1 MLKNLG
7 DNLYRKNL
15 SNCSQ
20 LIMNEVLRFKSVI
33 AYIVKCGIAS
43 NQKDLGLKMGYSNES
58 SFSQV
63 VNGKVPMPK
72 DFIERLKS
80 FVPDLNSDWLL
91 TGEGDMLKSGIERSV
106 KDGSGNEDIE
116 IEHVRLLPLFAHGGS
131 LSDFTVSVKDSD
143 CEKVV
148 SPVKG
153 ADFAIQV
160 TGDSMAP
167 EYPSGSVILIKK
179 INESAFIEWGKAY
192 VLDTENGSVVKKVV
206 PSDKEGCIR
215 CVSINPDPSF
225 APFDVPLSSVFGIY
239 RVLMCMS
246 MK

>member
-1 MLKNLG
+1 MEG
-7 DNLYRKNL
+7 T
-15 SNCSQ
+15 
-20 LIMNEVLRFKSVI
+20 
-33 AYIVKCGIAS
+33 VKERTIQFIKYKGIS
-43 NQKDLGLKMGYSNES
+43 M
-58 SFSQV
+58 
-63 VNGKVPMPK
+63 
-72 DFIERLKS
+72 KS
-80 FVPDLNSDWLL
+80 FEESCGLSTGYVTSMRKGYGSEKLNNVLIAFPDLNRDWLL
-91 TGEGDMLKSGIERSV
+91 YGEGDLFKSKDDQSV

>member
-1 MLKNLG
+1 MSDSQTVKDRLLIYIKYLG
-7 DNLYRKNL
+7 IGQSKFEKLCGL
-15 SNCSQ
+15 SNG
-20 LIMNEVLRFKSVI
+20 
-33 AYIVKCGIAS
+33 YINNSKGNFGSAKIE
-43 NQKDLGLKMGYSNES
+43 DILKAC
-58 SFSQV
+58 
-63 VNGKVPMPK
+63 
-72 DFIERLKS
+72 D
-80 FVPDLNSDWLL
+80 DLNRSWLL
-91 TGEGDMLKSGIERSV
+91 TGEGEMLKSKNDPCD

>member
-1 MLKNLG
+1 MSDSQTVKDRLLIYIKYLG
-7 DNLYRKNL
+7 IGQSKFEKLCGL
-15 SNCSQ
+15 SNG
-20 LIMNEVLRFKSVI
+20 
-33 AYIVKCGIAS
+33 YINNSKGNFGSAKIE
-43 NQKDLGLKMGYSNES
+43 DILKAC
-58 SFSQV
+58 
-63 VNGKVPMPK
+63 
-72 DFIERLKS
+72 D
-80 FVPDLNSDWLL
+80 DLNRSWLL

>member
-1 MLKNLG
+1 MSDSQTVKDRLLIYIKYLG
-7 DNLYRKNL
+7 IGQSKFEKLCGL
-15 SNCSQ
+15 SNG
-20 LIMNEVLRFKSVI
+20 
-33 AYIVKCGIAS
+33 YINNSKGNFGSAKIE
-43 NQKDLGLKMGYSNES
+43 DILKAC
-58 SFSQV
+58 
-63 VNGKVPMPK
+63 
-72 DFIERLKS
+72 D
-80 FVPDLNSDWLL
+80 DLNRSWLL
-91 TGEGDMLKSGIERSV
+91 TGEGEMLKSKNDPCD

-148 SPVKG
+148 SPMKG

>member
-1 MLKNLG
+1 MSDSQTVKDRLLIYITYLG
-7 DNLYRKNL
+7 IGQSKFEKLCGL
-15 SNCSQ
+15 SNG
-20 LIMNEVLRFKSVI
+20 
-33 AYIVKCGIAS
+33 YINNSKGNFGSAKIE
-43 NQKDLGLKMGYSNES
+43 DILKAC
-58 SFSQV
+58 
-63 VNGKVPMPK
+63 
-72 DFIERLKS
+72 D
-80 FVPDLNSDWLL
+80 DLNRSWLL
-91 TGEGDMLKSGIERSV
+91 TGEGDMLKSKDDPCD

-148 SPVKG
+148 SPVNG

-225 APFDVPLSSVFGIY
+225 APFYVPLCSVFGIY

>member
-1 MLKNLG
+1 MEG
-7 DNLYRKNL
+7 T
-15 SNCSQ
+15 
-20 LIMNEVLRFKSVI
+20 
-33 AYIVKCGIAS
+33 VKERTIQFIKYKGIS
-43 NQKDLGLKMGYSNES
+43 M
-58 SFSQV
+58 
-63 VNGKVPMPK
+63 
-72 DFIERLKS
+72 KS
-80 FVPDLNSDWLL
+80 FEELCGLSTGYVTSMRKGYGSEKLNNVLIAFPDLNRDWLL
-91 TGEGDMLKSGIERSV
+91 YGEGDMLKSGIERSV

-225 APFDVPLSSVFGIY
+225 APFDVPLCSVFGIY

>member
-1 MLKNLG
+1 MSDSQTIKDRLLAYIKYLG
-7 DNLYRKNL
+7 IGQSKFEKLCGL
-15 SNCSQ
+15 SNG
-20 LIMNEVLRFKSVI
+20 
-33 AYIVKCGIAS
+33 YINNSKGNFGSAKIE
-43 NQKDLGLKMGYSNES
+43 DILKAC
-58 SFSQV
+58 
-63 VNGKVPMPK
+63 
-72 DFIERLKS
+72 D
-80 FVPDLNSDWLL
+80 DLNRSWLL
-91 TGEGDMLKSGIERSV
+91 TGEGEMLKS
-106 KDGSGNEDIE
+106 KDDPFDKGGSGGEEIE

-225 APFDVPLSSVFGIY
+225 APFDVPLRSVFGIY

>member
-1 MLKNLG
+1 MSDSQTVKDRLLIYIKYLG
-7 DNLYRKNL
+7 IGQSKFEKLCGL
-15 SNCSQ
+15 SNG
-20 LIMNEVLRFKSVI
+20 
-33 AYIVKCGIAS
+33 YINNSKGNFGSAKIE
-43 NQKDLGLKMGYSNES
+43 DILKAC
-58 SFSQV
+58 
-63 VNGKVPMPK
+63 
-72 DFIERLKS
+72 D
-80 FVPDLNSDWLL
+80 DLNRSWLL
-91 TGEGDMLKSGIERSV
+91 TGEGEMLKSGIERSV

-179 INESAFIEWGKAY
+179 INESSFIEWGKAY

>member
-1 MLKNLG
+1 MSDSQTVKDRLLIYIKYLG
-7 DNLYRKNL
+7 IGQSKFEKLCGL
-15 SNCSQ
+15 SNG
-20 LIMNEVLRFKSVI
+20 
-33 AYIVKCGIAS
+33 YINNSKGNFGSAKIE
-43 NQKDLGLKMGYSNES
+43 DILKAC
-58 SFSQV
+58 
-63 VNGKVPMPK
+63 
-72 DFIERLKS
+72 D
-80 FVPDLNSDWLL
+80 DLNRSWLL
-91 TGEGDMLKSGIERSV
+91 TGEGEMLKSGIERSV

>member
-1 MLKNLG
+1 MSDSQTVKDRLLIYIKYLG
-7 DNLYRKNL
+7 IGQSKFEKLCGL
-15 SNCSQ
+15 SNG
-20 LIMNEVLRFKSVI
+20 
-33 AYIVKCGIAS
+33 YINNSKGNFGSAKIE
-43 NQKDLGLKMGYSNES
+43 DILKAC
-58 SFSQV
+58 
-63 VNGKVPMPK
+63 
-72 DFIERLKS
+72 D
-80 FVPDLNSDWLL
+80 DLNRSWLL
-91 TGEGDMLKSGIERSV
+91 TGEGEMLKSKNDPCD

-225 APFDVPLSSVFGIY
+225 DPFDVPLSSVFGIY

>member
-1 MLKNLG
+1 MVDSQSVKYRLVLYIKYLGIGQLKFEMKCG
-7 DNLYRKNL
+7 L
-15 SNCSQ
+15 SNGYVNN
-20 LIMNEVLRFKSVI
+20 IRKSITPEKLQQI
-33 AYIVKCGIAS
+33 ALCC
-43 NQKDLGLKMGYSNES
+43 D
-58 SFSQV
+58 
-63 VNGKVPMPK
+63 
-72 DFIERLKS
+72 
-80 FVPDLNSDWLL
+80 DLNTGWLM
-91 TGEGDMLKSGIERSV
+91 TGEGEMLKSGIERSV

>member
-1 MLKNLG
+1 MEG
-7 DNLYRKNL
+7 T
-15 SNCSQ
+15 
-20 LIMNEVLRFKSVI
+20 
-33 AYIVKCGIAS
+33 VKERTIQFIKYKGIS
-43 NQKDLGLKMGYSNES
+43 M
-58 SFSQV
+58 
-63 VNGKVPMPK
+63 
-72 DFIERLKS
+72 KS
-80 FVPDLNSDWLL
+80 FEELCGLSTGYVTSMRKGYGSEKLNNVLIAFPDLNRDWLL
-91 TGEGDMLKSGIERSV
+91 YGEGDMLKSGIERSV

>member
-1 MLKNLG
+1 MSDSQTVKDRLLAYIKYLG
-7 DNLYRKNL
+7 IGQSKFEKLCGL
-15 SNCSQ
+15 SNG
-20 LIMNEVLRFKSVI
+20 
-33 AYIVKCGIAS
+33 YINNSKGNFGSAKIE
-43 NQKDLGLKMGYSNES
+43 DILKAC
-58 SFSQV
+58 
-63 VNGKVPMPK
+63 
-72 DFIERLKS
+72 D
-80 FVPDLNSDWLL
+80 DLNRSWLL
-91 TGEGDMLKSGIERSV
+91 TGEGEMLKSGIDQSV
-106 KDGSGNEDIE
+106 KGGSGNEEIE

-225 APFDVPLSSVFGIY
+225 APFDVPLRSVFGIY

>member
-1 MLKNLG
+1 MSDSQTVKDRLLIYIKYLG
-7 DNLYRKNL
+7 IGQSKFEKLCGL
-15 SNCSQ
+15 SNG
-20 LIMNEVLRFKSVI
+20 
-33 AYIVKCGIAS
+33 YINNSKGNFGSAKIE
-43 NQKDLGLKMGYSNES
+43 DILKAC
-58 SFSQV
+58 
-63 VNGKVPMPK
+63 
-72 DFIERLKS
+72 D
-80 FVPDLNSDWLL
+80 DLNRSWLL
-91 TGEGDMLKSGIERSV
+91 TGEGDMLKSKDDQSV

>member
-1 MLKNLG
+1 MEG
-7 DNLYRKNL
+7 T
-15 SNCSQ
+15 
-20 LIMNEVLRFKSVI
+20 
-33 AYIVKCGIAS
+33 VKERTIQFIKYKGIS
-43 NQKDLGLKMGYSNES
+43 M
-58 SFSQV
+58 
-63 VNGKVPMPK
+63 
-72 DFIERLKS
+72 KS
-80 FVPDLNSDWLL
+80 FEELCSLSTGYVTSMRKGYGSEKLNNVLIAFPDLNRDWLL
-91 TGEGDMLKSGIERSV
+91 YGEGEMLKSKNDPCD
-106 KDGSGNEDIE
+106 KDGSGNDEIE
-116 IEHVRLLPLFAHGGS
+116 VEHVRLLPLFAHGGS

-179 INESAFIEWGKAY
+179 INESSFIEWGKAY

-225 APFDVPLSSVFGIY
+225 APFDVPLCSVFGIY

>member
-1 MLKNLG
+1 MEG
-7 DNLYRKNL
+7 T
-15 SNCSQ
+15 
-20 LIMNEVLRFKSVI
+20 
-33 AYIVKCGIAS
+33 VKERTIQFIKYKGIS
-43 NQKDLGLKMGYSNES
+43 M
-58 SFSQV
+58 
-63 VNGKVPMPK
+63 
-72 DFIERLKS
+72 KS
-80 FVPDLNSDWLL
+80 FEELCGLSTGYVTSMRKGYGSEKLNNVLIAFPDLNREWLL
-91 TGEGDMLKSGIERSV
+91 YGEGEMLKSKDDQSV
-106 KDGSGNEDIE
+106 KGGSGNEEIE

>member
-1 MLKNLG
+1 MLIYIKYLG
-7 DNLYRKNL
+7 IGQSKFEKLCGL
-15 SNCSQ
+15 SNG
-20 LIMNEVLRFKSVI
+20 
-33 AYIVKCGIAS
+33 YINNSKGNFGSAKIE
-43 NQKDLGLKMGYSNES
+43 DILKAC
-58 SFSQV
+58 
-63 VNGKVPMPK
+63 
-72 DFIERLKS
+72 D
-80 FVPDLNSDWLL
+80 DLNRSWLL
-91 TGEGDMLKSGIERSV
+91 TGEGEMLKSKNDPCD

>member
-1 MLKNLG
+1 MSDSQTVKDRLLIYIKYLG
-7 DNLYRKNL
+7 IGQSKFEKLCGL
-15 SNCSQ
+15 SNG
-20 LIMNEVLRFKSVI
+20 
-33 AYIVKCGIAS
+33 YINNSKGNFGSANIE
-43 NQKDLGLKMGYSNES
+43 DILKAC
-58 SFSQV
+58 
-63 VNGKVPMPK
+63 
-72 DFIERLKS
+72 D
-80 FVPDLNSDWLL
+80 DLNRSWLL
-91 TGEGDMLKSGIERSV
+91 TGEGEMLKSKNDPCD

>member
-1 MLKNLG
+1 MSDSQTVKDRLLVYIKYLG
-7 DNLYRKNL
+7 IGQSKFEKLCGL
-15 SNCSQ
+15 SNG
-20 LIMNEVLRFKSVI
+20 
-33 AYIVKCGIAS
+33 YINNSKGNFGSAKIE
-43 NQKDLGLKMGYSNES
+43 DILKAC
-58 SFSQV
+58 
-63 VNGKVPMPK
+63 
-72 DFIERLKS
+72 D
-80 FVPDLNSDWLL
+80 DLNRSWLL
-91 TGEGDMLKSGIERSV
+91 TGEGEMLNSGIEQSV
-106 KDGSGNEDIE
+106 KGGSGNEETE

-192 VLDTENGSVVKKVV
+192 VLDIPKETIAAALGHGGNTVTDIYIDFDRRKV
-206 PSDKEGCIR
+206 DEANR
-215 CVSINPDPSF
+215 
-225 APFDVPLSSVFGIY
+225 
-239 RVLMCMS
+239 RVLDWVLYG
-246 MK
+246 KK

>member
-1 MLKNLG
+1 
-7 DNLYRKNL
+7 
-15 SNCSQ
+15 
-20 LIMNEVLRFKSVI
+20 
-33 AYIVKCGIAS
+33 
-43 NQKDLGLKMGYSNES
+43 
-58 SFSQV
+58 
-63 VNGKVPMPK
+63 
-72 DFIERLKS
+72 
-80 FVPDLNSDWLL
+80 
-91 TGEGDMLKSGIERSV
+91 MLKSKDDQSV

-192 VLDTENGSVVKKVV
+192 MGNYSRIARYSQGD
-206 PSDKEGCIR
+206 D
-215 CVSINPDPSF
+215 
-225 APFDVPLSSVFGIY
+225 SSRPWSRREHGDGY
-239 RVLMCMS
+239 LH
-246 MK
+246 

>member
-1 MLKNLG
+1 MSDSQTVKDRLLIYIKYLG
-7 DNLYRKNL
+7 IGQSKFEKLCGL
-15 SNCSQ
+15 SNG
-20 LIMNEVLRFKSVI
+20 
-33 AYIVKCGIAS
+33 YINNSKGNFGSAKIE
-43 NQKDLGLKMGYSNES
+43 DILKAC
-58 SFSQV
+58 
-63 VNGKVPMPK
+63 
-72 DFIERLKS
+72 D
-80 FVPDLNSDWLL
+80 DLNRSWLL
-91 TGEGDMLKSGIERSV
+91 TGEGEMLKSKNDPCD

-179 INESAFIEWGKAY
+179 INESSFIEWGKAY

-246 MK
+246 MT

>member
-1 MLKNLG
+1 MTDLGYRIEKVLGHSGLSIPKFAAHINAKTPQSIRELLKGNT
-7 DNLYRKNL
+7 KSL
-15 SNCSQ
+15 SYEIKEKILSAYPE
-20 LIMNEVLRFKSVI
+20 INEV
-33 AYIVKCGIAS
+33 
-43 NQKDLGLKMGYSNES
+43 
-58 SFSQV
+58 
-63 VNGKVPMPK
+63 
-72 DFIERLKS
+72 
-80 FVPDLNSDWLL
+80 WLL
-91 TGEGDMLKSGIERSV
+91 TGEGEMLKSKNDPCD

-225 APFDVPLSSVFGIY
+225 APCDVPLSSVFGIY

>member
-1 MLKNLG
+1 M
-7 DNLYRKNL
+7 
-15 SNCSQ
+15 
-20 LIMNEVLRFKSVI
+20 
-33 AYIVKCGIAS
+33 
-43 NQKDLGLKMGYSNES
+43 
-58 SFSQV
+58 
-63 VNGKVPMPK
+63 
-72 DFIERLKS
+72 
-80 FVPDLNSDWLL
+80 PDLNSDWLL
-91 TGEGDMLKSGIERSV
+91 TGEGEMLKSKNDPCD

-131 LSDFTVSVKDSD
+131 LSDFTVSVKDCD

-225 APFDVPLSSVFGIY
+225 APFDVPLRSVFGIY
-239 RVLMCMS
+239 RVLMCMA

>member
-1 MLKNLG
+1 MSDSQTVKDRLLIYIKYLG
-7 DNLYRKNL
+7 IGQSKFEKLCGL
-15 SNCSQ
+15 SNG
-20 LIMNEVLRFKSVI
+20 
-33 AYIVKCGIAS
+33 YINNSKGNFGSAKIE
-43 NQKDLGLKMGYSNES
+43 DILKAC
-58 SFSQV
+58 
-63 VNGKVPMPK
+63 
-72 DFIERLKS
+72 D
-80 FVPDLNSDWLL
+80 DLNRSWLL
-91 TGEGDMLKSGIERSV
+91 TGEGEMLKS
-106 KDGSGNEDIE
+106 KDDPFDKGGSGGEEIE

>member
-1 MLKNLG
+1 MEG
-7 DNLYRKNL
+7 T
-15 SNCSQ
+15 
-20 LIMNEVLRFKSVI
+20 
-33 AYIVKCGIAS
+33 VKERTIQFIKYKGIS
-43 NQKDLGLKMGYSNES
+43 M
-58 SFSQV
+58 
-63 VNGKVPMPK
+63 
-72 DFIERLKS
+72 KS
-80 FVPDLNSDWLL
+80 FEELCGLSTGYVTSMRKGYGSEKLNNVLIAFPDLNRDWLL
-91 TGEGDMLKSGIERSV
+91 YGEGEMLKSGIERFV

>member
-1 MLKNLG
+1 MEG
-7 DNLYRKNL
+7 T
-15 SNCSQ
+15 
-20 LIMNEVLRFKSVI
+20 
-33 AYIVKCGIAS
+33 VKERTIQFIKYKGIS
-43 NQKDLGLKMGYSNES
+43 M
-58 SFSQV
+58 
-63 VNGKVPMPK
+63 
-72 DFIERLKS
+72 KS
-80 FVPDLNSDWLL
+80 FEELCGLSTGYVTSMRKGYGSEKLNNVLIAFPDLNRDWLL
-91 TGEGDMLKSGIERSV
+91 YGEGDMLKSKDDQSV